1 MAYKQEKSTQLQ
13 LGLYSLIQLCKWE
26 INCLLICTHTSVTFR
41 ASVKALASYNS
52 LLWLKQW
59 CLGSKDQGSI
69 DAPPHILQSKPRDQT
84 PVISIVLHR
93 VDYRVSPWPTLTRR
107 AICRVTDGPGNV
119 SQVPTFRQRV
129 NLIWSSGGKKREKG
143 HINTARVQNCELITI
158 HKPHPWV
165 CIIFYYPE

>member
-1 MAYKQEKSTQLQ
+1 MAHKHVKSTQLQ
-13 LGLYSLIQLCKWE
+13 LGLYSLIHLCKQE
-26 INCLLICTHTSVTFR
+26 INCLLIYKHTSVTFR

-52 LLWLKQW
+52 LLWLKQR

-84 PVISIVLHR
+84 SVISIVLYR
-93 VDYRVSPWPTLTRR
+93 VDDRVSPWPTLTRG
-107 AICRVTDGPGNV
+107 AICRVTDGNV

-129 NLIWSSGGKKREKG
+129 NLVWSSGGKKGEKG

-158 HKPHPWV
+158 HKPRPWV
-165 CIIFYYPE
+165 CIIFYNPE